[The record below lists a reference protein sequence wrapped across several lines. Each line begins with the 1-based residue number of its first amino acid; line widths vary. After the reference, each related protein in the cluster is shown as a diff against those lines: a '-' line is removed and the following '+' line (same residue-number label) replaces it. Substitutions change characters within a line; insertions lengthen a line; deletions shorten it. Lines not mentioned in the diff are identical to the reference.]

1 MHRKMQLNRD
11 EPQDD
16 YENNQEK
23 IKIETKSIIDKQLI
37 EIVHTYVIFL
47 CVIYFFN

>member
-1 MHRKMQLNRD
+1 MHRKIALNRAESHD
-11 EPQDD
+11 G

-23 IKIETKSIIDKQLI
+23 IELETKSIIDKQLV

-47 CVIYFFN
+47 CVI

>member
-1 MHRKMQLNRD
+1 MHRKTALNRTESHD
-11 EPQDD
+11 C

-23 IKIETKSIIDKQLI
+23 IELETKSIIDKQLV

-47 CVIYFFN
+47 CVI